1 MVFENSGFYL
11 KEALHSIKRN
21 AMVNIATFISFTTIL
36 IIVGAF
42 LLISLNMDVFLQG
55 MESQL
60 EIVVYLNDDISQKE
74 LNALTGRIEA
84 YNGIENIRFL
94 SKEEAF
100 EEFMADIGGQ
110 EAILNSITKNPLP
123 ASYIIKLSESKDI
136 PVIAESIA
144 KLPYIEEVVYGKGV
158 VEKIVNISSV
168 IRKGGLIILGFLV
181 FSSILIISNIIK
193 ITVYTRKNEIE
204 IMSLAGATGWFIR
217 WPFIIAG
224 FLQGIL
230 SAILAVLFLYN
241 IYFFTINLI
250 QRNIPFFSI
259 VWDRLLLLPIG
270 LIILFLGSTIG
281 IIGSLF
287 SVGKYLNEK
296 E

>member
-1 MVFENSGFYL
+1 MIFENSGFYL

-21 AMVNIATFISFTTIL
+21 VLVNIATFISFTTIL

-42 LLISLNMDVFLQG
+42 LLISLNIDFFLKN

-60 EIVVYLNDDISQKE
+60 EIVVYLNDNISQKE
-74 LNALTGRIEA
+74 LNALTGRIKT
-84 YNGIENIRFL
+84 YNGIEDINFV

-100 EEFMADIGGQ
+100 EKFLSDIGEGN
-110 EAILNSITKNPLP
+110 EIFNSINNNPLP
-123 ASYIIKLSESKDI
+123 ASYVVKLTESKNI
-136 PVIAESIA
+136 PVIAENIA
-144 KLPYIEEVVYGKGV
+144 KLPYVEEVVYGKGIL
-158 VEKIVNISSV
+158 EKIVNLASL
-168 IRKGGLIILGFLV
+168 IRKGGTIILGFLV

-224 FLQGIL
+224 FLQGLI
-230 SAILAVLFLYN
+230 SGMIAIIFLYN
-241 IYFFTINLI
+241 IYFFIADI
-250 QRNIPFFSI
+250 IRSNIPFLTI
-259 VWDRLLLLPIG
+259 VWDKMLLLPIG
-270 LIILFLGSTIG
+270 LIVLVLGSLIG

-287 SVGKYLNEK
+287 SVGKYLNGQE
-296 E
+296 